1 MARVIYNAAA
11 TLNGFIADEQDSLSW
26 LFAVEGE
33 DAPDNAGFM
42 RGIGALVMGSTT
54 YEWILRQEDIHERP
68 DRWHEL
74 AYIGPRPTFVFTR
87 RALSAPPGADV
98 RFVAGAVA
106 DALPEIVRAAGG
118 RDVWVL
124 GGGDLAGQFLD
135 AAALDE
141 IQVSLA
147 PAALDA
153 GAPLLPRRLD
163 PHHLELQSAERH
175 GQFVHVVYA
184 VRGPARP

>member
-1 MARVIYNAAA
+1 MIYNAAA
-11 TLNGFIADEQDSLSW
+11 TLNGFIADEQDSLGW
-26 LFAVEGE
+26 LFAVDG
-33 DAPDNAGFM
+33 DGAPDNSGFM
-42 RGIGALVMGSTT
+42 HGIGALAMGSTT
-54 YEWILRQEDIHERP
+54 YEWILRQEGIPERP

-74 AYIGPRPTFVFTR
+74 DYIGDRPTFVFTR

-106 DALPEIVRAAGG
+106 DALPGLVDAAGG

-135 AAALDE
+135 AGALDE

-147 PAALDA
+147 PATLGG
-153 GAPLLPRRLD
+153 GAPLLPRRVEPD
-163 PHHLELQSAERH
+163 RLELRSAERH

-184 VRGPARP
+184 VRGSARP